1 MTLNEKFTITAII
14 IGPVI
19 SVIITIWYQS
29 RETKRTAQLNLYM
42 DLISFREYTPI
53 PWQFFVALNRIDV
66 VFHENK
72 SICKAWHEYFDL
84 LCQEQTEIVSKQGH
98 EKRIE
103 LMTLIGKHLGY
114 NNIEQIY
121 LQRYYQ
127 PIGNY
132 QSSLD
137 DSEIKSEFL
146 RVLKNTQS
154 ISFVQND
161 SSTNI

>member
-1 MTLNEKFTITAII
+1 MEKLITIIAII

-19 SVIITIWYQS
+19 SVIITIWYQN
-29 RETKRTAQLNLYM
+29 RETKRTAQLNLFM

-66 VFHENK
+66 VFHKNK
-72 SICKAWHEYFDL
+72 SICQAWHEYFDL
-84 LCQEQTEIVSKQGH
+84 LCQVQTELVAKQGQ
-98 EKRIE
+98 EKRTL

-114 NNIEQIY
+114 NFDQIY

-132 QSSLD
+132 QAFVD
-137 DSEIKSEFL
+137 DSEIRAEFL
-146 RVLKNTQS
+146 RVLKNTES
-154 ISFVQND
+154 VSFVPQKD
-161 SSTNI
+161 SLTS

>member
-1 MTLNEKFTITAII
+1 MTLNEKLTIIAII
-14 IGPVI
+14 IGPII

-29 RETKRTAQLNLYM
+29 RETKRNAQINLFM

-66 VFHENK
+66 VFHENE

-84 LCQEQTEIVSKQGH
+84 LCQVQTEIVSKQGH
-98 EKRIE
+98 EKRTA

-127 PIGNY
+127 PIGDY
-132 QSSLD
+132 QSFLD

-146 RVLKNTQS
+146 RVLKNTHS

-161 SSTNI
+161 GQTKI